1 MARTRSQSREPS
13 VEPHLVHRQA
23 RNVAEGT
30 ARNARQAQQQLEP
43 LSEGPSEIGDD
54 DGRQQSAASED
65 EDGGVSDHD
74 SAPIDTFSQTELQR
88 LDPVRMENNLE
99 ELNTQARKLLSC
111 FKARTGNPNEL
122 QSLVRELEDPESR
135 QRQKADGCQTALEQ
149 TQAIYTEGGT
159 YLVLGTI
166 LRALLRKR
174 SQQPLPKAP
183 GPWRPD
189 DVICKA
195 NLAIFAYNIMTK
207 SDHASLMDAL
217 ESVDSEGSFPSNF
230 VVGLTKRGDGV
241 QAGYSALLEATFEFA
256 LDVRTQIL
264 VGMLDN
270 ENPTLNAAAEMIQ
283 NVMLTSVEDD
293 DDMGPMQS
301 LQAASHSRHAR
312 GWRLLDPLDKEIDD
326 YADKII
332 QRTEEIKRLLFSD
345 IENPFDAPL
354 ANLES
359 GLVKLR
365 ERFSCERFKTR
376 FLQWSNLRLSEID
389 ESIRKLGGI
398 DDIIDALEDEVRRRL
413 EHPDAYTHEDQPEQ
427 EIQPSIESNF
437 IATRANVPSVP
448 ISSTKIPA
456 RPSVLFR
463 GRPGTSTAAPTP
475 ATAREEPTTNTA
487 QNDIQVDDDVM
498 SSAALTDN
506 RPRLTGRL
514 ARANAID
521 EQERQKRRLFID
533 AQPGGVRLVDD
544 LLDLQPSLDT
554 LEQASARH
562 EIEIDPTLDGD
573 VQDPSEDE
581 GFQTDQRTHA
591 SHRPRPT
598 SSAAPSRAPVPT
610 GSTQSG
616 RRRRTPEPESPNK
629 RQRKNPGQLREP
641 FRSTGDDVID
651 SHNMANA
658 LTKQYQAENRTIKAP
673 KGRRPWENDE
683 VKALL
688 ELIRDNGPSWS
699 MIKRIDEARGN
710 SQVLEHRSAE
720 DMRFKARDMKVLYL
734 VAKRQLPENLDMV
747 ALGKKEIEK
756 LKKNKIHYEQEPQR
770 SRAYIPEISPRS
782 SPGRTSPEL

>member
-13 VEPHLVHRQA
+13 IEPRLVHRQA
-23 RNVAEGT
+23 RNVGERT
-30 ARNARQAQQQLEP
+30 ARAARQAQQQLEP
-43 LSEGPSEIGDD
+43 LSEGPSDIGDD
-54 DGRQQSAASED
+54 DRREQSALSED
-65 EDGGVSDHD
+65 EEGSVSDHD
-74 SAPIDTFSQTELQR
+74 SAPIDTYSQTELQR
-88 LDPVRMENNLE
+88 LDPAQMENNLE

-111 FKARTGNPNEL
+111 FKARTGDPDEL
-122 QSLVRELEDPESR
+122 QSLVRELEDSESR

-149 TQAIYTEGGT
+149 TLATYTEGGA

-195 NLAIFAYNIMTK
+195 NLAIFAYNIMTT
-207 SDHASLMDAL
+207 SDHASLLDAL
-217 ESVDSEGSFPSNF
+217 ESVDMEGSFPSTF
-230 VVGLTKRGDGV
+230 AVGLTRPGDSV

-256 LDVRTQIL
+256 LDLRTQIL
-264 VGMLDN
+264 VGMLLN
-270 ENPTLNAAAEMIQ
+270 ENPTLNAAAVMIQ
-283 NVMLTSVEDD
+283 NVMLTSVEED

-312 GWRLLDPLDKEIDD
+312 GWRLLDSFNEEIDD
-326 YADKII
+326 YAEKII
-332 QRTEEIKRLLFSD
+332 RRTEEIKRLLFSD
-345 IENPFDAPL
+345 IEDPFDDPL

-365 ERFSCERFKTR
+365 EEFSCERFKTR

-389 ESIRKLGGI
+389 DSIRDLGGI
-398 DDIIDALEDEVRRRL
+398 DDIINALEDEIKRRL
-413 EHPDAYTHEDQPEQ
+413 DHPDAYTHEDQPEQ
-427 EIQPSIESNF
+427 EIQPSIESNPL
-437 IATRANVPSVP
+437 ATRVNAPSVP
-448 ISSTKIPA
+448 TSSTKIPA

-475 ATAREEPTTNTA
+475 ATAREEPVSRNV
-487 QNDIQVDDDVM
+487 IQFDDDVK
-498 SSAALTDN
+498 SSAALTQD

-514 ARANAID
+514 ALANAID
-521 EQERQKRRLFID
+521 EQERQKRRFID

-544 LLDLQPSLDT
+544 LLDLQPALDT
-554 LEQASARH
+554 QEQASGRH

-591 SHRPRPT
+591 SHRPRLI
-598 SSAAPSRAPVPT
+598 SSAAPSQAPAPT
-610 GSTQSG
+610 GNTQTV

-651 SHNMANA
+651 SHNMANN
-658 LTKQYQAENRTIKAP
+658 LTKQYQAENRTIKPP
-673 KGRRPWENDE
+673 KGRRPWGNDE

-710 SQVLEHRSAE
+710 SQLLAHRTAE
-720 DMRFKARDMKVLYL
+720 DMRFKARDMKVIYL
-734 VAKRQLPENLDMV
+734 IAQRQLPENLDMV

-756 LKKNKIHYEQEPQR
+756 LRRNNIRYEQEPQR
-770 SRAYIPEISPRS
+770 ARAYIPEIPPRS
-782 SPGRTSPEL
+782 SPGQTSPQL